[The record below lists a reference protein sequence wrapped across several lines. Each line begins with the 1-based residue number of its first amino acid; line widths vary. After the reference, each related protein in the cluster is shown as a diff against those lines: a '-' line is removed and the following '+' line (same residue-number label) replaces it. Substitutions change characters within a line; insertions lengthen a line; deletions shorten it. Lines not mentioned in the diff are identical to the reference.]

1 MSCVLS
7 LLKQGR
13 FTECWRPVL
22 GRPMLKGKQNHQKK
36 SSLSFWNSVTETP
49 QKLKQSRN
57 YCCISHKSP
66 QLGGLASAA
75 PNKLRREHM
84 PLGGPIR
91 AACRDRVKDQDCCC
105 NTSHHF
111 CSPRNNKKEK
121 GMPLLFENTSPLSLA
136 SHWLELI
143 YIDWRQGNVVLIL
156 GSQVSNFKKRKGNF
170 IIKEKGEMDRK

>member
-22 GRPMLKGKQNHQKK
+22 GRPAPKGKQNHQKK

-57 YCCISHKSP
+57 YCCLTQKPPAGRTGQHGTQQRWEEAHATWWSHQGS
-66 QLGGLASAA
+66 L
-75 PNKLRREHM
+75 H
-84 PLGGPIR
+84 
-91 AACRDRVKDQDCCC
+91 DHVKDQDCCC

-111 CSPRNNKKEK
+111 CSPGNNKKEK
-121 GMPLLFENTSPLSLA
+121 GIPLLFENTSPLSLA

-143 YIDWRQGNVVLIL
+143 YIDWETGKCSFYFGQPSI
-156 GSQVSNFKKRKGNF
+156 
-170 IIKEKGEMDRK
+170 